1 MSAGSETYGLETRRS
16 GGNLLARLRRP
27 AGSAGFV
34 AEIDGLR
41 FFAIL
46 PVVLD
51 HTWWTYRANVGDPG
65 IALTSPAG
73 RFFSAGELGV
83 QLFFVISGYVL
94 GLGFYKAAKDGR
106 GVGSA
111 VISFAVCAGSSPRF
125 S

>member
-1 MSAGSETYGLETRRS
+1 MSSDNVTYGSETRRLS
-16 GGNLLARLRRP
+16 ENLLARLQRP
-27 AGSAGFV
+27 AGSGGFV

-51 HTWWTYRANVGDPG
+51 HAWWTYRANVGDPG
-65 IALTSPAG
+65 IALTSIAG

-94 GLGFYKAAKDGR
+94 GLGFYRPQKMVA
-106 GVGSA
+106 VLTSA
-111 VISFAVCAGSSPRF
+111 VILFAVYAGLSLLF
-125 S
+125 Y